1 MMKNDDAVSTVI
13 AMMLI
18 LGIIVTLLAIYSA
31 TYLPGLKQQSE
42 IEHSRDVANA
52 FARFGSDIEYVI
64 SRSDS
69 DIDYM
74 ISHNKSVRFSEP
86 FSLGGGGVLLSPVRS
101 SGLVTIGEERP
112 LVNVTVTNTTQGKM
126 TGNISLVIVS
136 YVPSFTSWEPQ
147 GYLWEYGFVAVTKG
161 NVTVPQSSQY
171 TTISEARAG
180 SDRFLESFIAM
191 SPLENEIEITVV
203 NLTRKE
209 DGYFITGSG
218 IATLGVNATA
228 SESYLKTDDGIVLVD
243 EIIFENCT
251 AGDAKV
257 SEMMG
262 EHLERL
268 CTEMVK
274 SLGGTCTYVPP
285 NDSSP
290 QTHKLMFNNGDKPTV
305 TLRTVNVEVSVW

>member
-42 IEHSRDVANA
+42 IEHSREVANA
-52 FARFGSDIEYVI
+52 FVRFDSDIYYVI
-64 SRSDS
+64 S
-69 DIDYM
+69 
-74 ISHNKSVRFSEP
+74 HKKPARFSEP
-86 FSLGGGGVLLSPVRS
+86 FSLGGGDILLSPVRS
-101 SGLVTIGEERP
+101 SGLVTIEERP

-126 TGNISLVIVS
+126 TGNISLVNVS

>member
-42 IEHSRDVANA
+42 IEHSREVANA
-52 FARFGSDIEYVI
+52 FVRFDSDIYYVI
-64 SRSDS
+64 S
-69 DIDYM
+69 
-74 ISHNKSVRFSEP
+74 HKKPARFSEP
-86 FSLGGGGVLLSPVRS
+86 FSLGGGDILLSPVRS
-101 SGLVTIGEERP
+101 SGLVTIEERP
-112 LVNVTVTNTTQGKM
+112 LVNVTVTNTTDETM
-126 TGNISLVIVS
+126 TGNVSLANVS

-147 GYLWEYGFVAVTKG
+147 GYLWEYGFVAVKKD
-161 NVTVPQSSQY
+161 NVTVPQSSRY
-171 TTISEARAG
+171 NTMDEALEDRGAG
-180 SDRFLESFIAM
+180 FLRSLIKLVEVDPPDGNPEVI
-191 SPLENEIEITVV
+191 ITVV
-203 NLTRKE
+203 NLTTSKE
-209 DGYFITGSG
+209 GRSFITGSG